1 MQERYFGTFFQRV
14 LAAPLDVRFH
24 YGHPD
29 LLDKLHFLT
38 RGGVSKASKE
48 INLSEDVFAGYK
60 TTLHGGRVVF
70 REYHQLGKGRM
81 TNLSEISAFFG
92 KLAQGAACQVMSRDL
107 YRLCKALPIDRQLST
122 MHGAFGFYL
131 INAVTMHLVQFTAY
145 LLALLNLSGLLP
157 YFSGTPV
164 TLNNLAVWMPAFAS
178 LVLMVPDALMVAH
191 ERGMRVAVNYL
202 FGKLLTL
209 APLYYIFIAQTRAY
223 HFANTMRWG
232 GADYFRTNRAV
243 AIAHTPFHELY
254 LSYAH
259 SHFYPAADMLA
270 LLTVAFVSGVTLL
283 VFWQRRQRSGDD
295 KTNLLLSALARLV
308 AQVGLGEARHGA
320 HLGLAHVQRH
330 LELDDGAL
338 ERADDVLVLAPDA
351 APVVLELLARLEVV
365 GLVHKVVVIL
375 LFTLAVALFI
385 TTALPP
391 ELAER
396 LEAFFAPHREGFR
409 MLVGRER
416 IASTREET
424 ASWVCERMPS
434 RSIVF

>member
-1 MQERYFGTFFQRV
+1 MAMRQCWRLLPARARSPLGVRY
-14 LAAPLDVRFH
+14 

-178 LVLMVPDALMVAH
+178 A
-191 ERGMRVAVNYL
+191 
-202 FGKLLTL
+202 
-209 APLYYIFIAQTRAY
+209 
-223 HFANTMRWG
+223 
-232 GADYFRTNRAV
+232 
-243 AIAHTPFHELY
+243 
-254 LSYAH
+254 
-259 SHFYPAADMLA
+259 
-270 LLTVAFVSGVTLL
+270 
-283 VFWQRRQRSGDD
+283 
-295 KTNLLLSALARLV
+295 
-308 AQVGLGEARHGA
+308 
-320 HLGLAHVQRH
+320 
-330 LELDDGAL
+330 
-338 ERADDVLVLAPDA
+338 
-351 APVVLELLARLEVV
+351 
-365 GLVHKVVVIL
+365 
-375 LFTLAVALFI
+375 
-385 TTALPP
+385 
-391 ELAER
+391 
-396 LEAFFAPHREGFR
+396 
-409 MLVGRER
+409 
-416 IASTREET
+416 
-424 ASWVCERMPS
+424 C
-434 RSIVF
+434 

>member
-1 MQERYFGTFFQRV
+1 MAMQERYFGTFFQRV

-209 APLYYIFIAQTRAY
+209 APLYYIFIAQTRSY
-223 HFANTMRWG
+223 HFARTTRWG
-232 GADYFRTNRAV
+232 GADYFKTSRAV
-243 AIAHTPFHELY
+243 SIAHMPLHEVWM
-254 LSYAH
+254 SYAR
-259 SHFYPAADMLA
+259 SHFYPAADILLLLFVAQSFDAPSTLANLVWMLWLICLA
-270 LLTVAFVSGVTLL
+270 LLYVPFV
-283 VFWQRRQRSGDD
+283 
-295 KTNLLLSALARLV
+295 
-308 AQVGLGEARHGA
+308 
-320 HLGLAHVQRH
+320 
-330 LELDDGAL
+330 
-338 ERADDVLVLAPDA
+338 
-351 APVVLELLARLEVV
+351 
-365 GLVHKVVVIL
+365 
-375 LFTLAVALFI
+375 
-385 TTALPP
+385 
-391 ELAER
+391 
-396 LEAFFAPHREGFR
+396 
-409 MLVGRER
+409 
-416 IASTREET
+416 
-424 ASWVCERMPS
+424 
-434 RSIVF
+434 